1 MHRLIQSKTDG
12 KLVEVPSPATAGGSG
27 AGGGPPHRQS
37 TGLEA
42 PDDMP
47 FSQVDEDL
55 KEAMIASKLDAIS
68 QGGCTVCSGMTR
80 WSYFGA
86 QFSQFLHLFARRL
99 QPPAGDAA
107 GQPAAVL

>member
-1 MHRLIQSKTDG
+1 
-12 KLVEVPSPATAGGSG
+12 
-27 AGGGPPHRQS
+27 
-37 TGLEA
+37 
-42 PDDMP
+42 MP